1 MKLSKFILLSI
12 LLFTN
17 LIMAQKFIPIEEKS
31 KINFTI
37 KNLGINVNGSFTGLK
52 GTCNFDSKDLKN
64 SEINVSVNSN
74 SVDTKNKA
82 RDKHLKNDDYF
93 DVEKFPLITFKST
106 KIEAT
111 KRVNRYLVEGN
122 MIIKGITK
130 PIKFEMLVS
139 EKESNIEIKT
149 SFEINRRNFKV
160 GGNSM
165 VLSDTVKMDLA
176 ILFEAN

>member
-1 MKLSKFILLSI
+1 MKFKFILLFI
-12 LLFTN
+12 LLTN
-17 LIMAQKFIPIEEKS
+17 FIMTQKYTPNEEKS
-31 KINFTI
+31 KVNFTI

-52 GTCNFDSKDLKN
+52 GTCNFDSKDLDS
-64 SEINVSVNSN
+64 SEINVSINSN

-122 MIIKGITK
+122 IIIKGISK
-130 PIKFEMLVS
+130 LVKFEMIVS
-139 EKESNIEIKT
+139 EKASNLEIKT
-149 SFEINRRNFKV
+149 SFEMNRRNFKI
-160 GGNSM
+160 GGSSM
-165 VLSDTVKMDLA
+165 ILSDNVKMDLT
-176 ILFEAN
+176 ILFDKN